1 MFLVQKLKHRFLQ
14 EYKGNTQMVNTLN
27 KAHYNMTNDQAKSIK
42 ICKIKKIQ
50 LVADSTVLKS
60 QLLNYTKGLW
70 HHHHHHHHC
79 LSHLWHHHCWT
90 LMNLLSSGFTFTVS
104 T

>member
-42 ICKIKKIQ
+42 ICKIKKF
-50 LVADSTVLKS
+50 
-60 QLLNYTKGLW
+60 
-70 HHHHHHHHC
+70 
-79 LSHLWHHHCWT
+79 
-90 LMNLLSSGFTFTVS
+90 NLLLILLF
-104 T
+104 